1 MTIRGK
7 ENKTLNMNL
16 TSNQD
21 LIKQLEWRY
30 AVKKFD
36 PQKKI
41 SEPDWQTIEKSLVL
55 TPSSYGLQPWK
66 FIVVQS
72 PELRKKLKPISWN
85 QTQVEDCSHYV
96 VFANKIDLNEKYIED
111 FISLNSQVRNVSK
124 EKLESYKK
132 MMIGDLLK
140 GERKDRLSEW
150 ATRQCY
156 IALGNLMTTVAVMGI
171 DACPMEG
178 IEPQKYDEVLE
189 LEGSGYQTCVACA
202 VGYRSAGDFYS
213 KLAKVRFSAEQVII
227 HK

>member
-1 MTIRGK
+1 M
-7 ENKTLNMNL
+7 NMI
-16 TSNQD
+16 SNQD

-41 SEPDWQTIEKSLVL
+41 SQQDWQAIEKSLVL

-66 FIVVQS
+66 FIVVQT
-72 PELRKKLKPISWN
+72 PELRKKLTPLSWN
-85 QTQVEDCSHYV
+85 QKQVENCSHYV
-96 VFANKIDLNEKYIED
+96 VFANKTGLDEKYIED
-111 FISLNSQVRNVSK
+111 FISLNCQVRNVPK
-124 EKLESYKK
+124 EKLEGYKK
-132 MMIGDLLK
+132 MMIGDLLL
-140 GERKDRLSEW
+140 GERKDRINEW
-150 ATRQCY
+150 ASRQCY

-178 IEPQKYDEVLE
+178 IEPKKYDEVLG

-202 VGYRSAGDFYS
+202 VGYRSSEDFYS
-213 KLAKVRFSAEQVII
+213 KLAKVRFSAEQVVI

>member
-1 MTIRGK
+1 
-7 ENKTLNMNL
+7 MNL

-30 AVKKFD
+30 AVKKFES
-36 PQKKI
+36 QKKI

-132 MMIGDLLK
+132 MIMVICLREREKESSERVGDPAMLYCSWK
-140 GERKDRLSEW
+140 SHDH
-150 ATRQCY
+150 
-156 IALGNLMTTVAVMGI
+156 
-171 DACPMEG
+171 
-178 IEPQKYDEVLE
+178 
-189 LEGSGYQTCVACA
+189 SGCN
-202 VGYRSAGDFYS
+202 GY
-213 KLAKVRFSAEQVII
+213 
-227 HK
+227 